1 MNLFVGKQSHLIPL
15 LSRYCHIRDYEA
27 LYVEE
32 VKQAIQGDPFSL
44 PSVLPPFLPS
54 FLPSSLPFPSLFVVI
69 HLLPQCISCDI
80 LVL

>member
-1 MNLFVGKQSHLIPL
+1 MNHLVGKQSHLIPL
-15 LSRYCHIRDYEA
+15 FSRYCHIRDYEA

-44 PSVLPPFLPS
+44 PPFLSSFLPS
-54 FLPSSLPFPSLFVVI
+54 FLPSFPSLFVVI